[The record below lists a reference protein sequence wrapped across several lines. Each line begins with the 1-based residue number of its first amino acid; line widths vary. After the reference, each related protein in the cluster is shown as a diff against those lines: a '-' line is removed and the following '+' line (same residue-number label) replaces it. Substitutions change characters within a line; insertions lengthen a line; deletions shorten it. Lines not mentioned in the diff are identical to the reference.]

1 MEGKNYLKKNQLLLT
16 TLGIVMLGVVM
27 RAPFTA
33 LPAILTDVAAD
44 LGVNVSSLGIL
55 TSIPLIMFA
64 LCSSLA
70 PKLAETFGMEKL
82 MAIVLF
88 VMVIGSGMRIL
99 GLPFLFLGTVIV
111 GATIAFINVLL
122 PSLVTANF
130 PKKIGLYTTIYITLM
145 GVAATVAAM
154 IAVPIVSSSS
164 WQFFVL
170 LITGVVF
177 LAFIIWLPTTR
188 NNHRFEAKKQSTQS
202 SSIWKNKA
210 ALAFLIFGGLQS
222 VLYYTEITWLPTIS
236 QSVGFSK
243 AEAGLMAGLFNMTA
257 IPMSMIIPAI
267 LSRQSKEM
275 RRNIM
280 LAISSV
286 TLLGLVMMAIIPANF
301 VLWSVLHII
310 LSFSNAALFPYM
322 MLGFTLKTS
331 NSQATAQLSGMVQT
345 GGYLIAAFGPGL
357 LGYSFPL
364 FGSWMPLI
372 LALAVVT
379 ISMMWTIVLI
389 EKEDIIV

>member
-1 MEGKNYLKKNQLLLT
+1 MKKQSPFIIA
-16 TLGIVMLGVVM
+16 GIVMLGVVM

-33 LPAILTDVAAD
+33 LPSILTDIATS
-44 LGVNVSSLGIL
+44 LGVEVSSLGIL

-70 PKLAETFGMEKL
+70 PRLAAKFGMEKL
-82 MAIVLF
+82 MALVLL
-88 VMVIGSGMRIL
+88 VMVLGSGLRVFS
-99 GLPFLFLGTVIV
+99 LPLLFAGTVLV

-122 PSLVTANF
+122 PSLVAANF
-130 PKKIGLYTTIYITLM
+130 PKKIGFYTTIYITLM

-154 IAVPIVSSSS
+154 IAVPIVTATS
-164 WQFFVL
+164 WQVFIYM
-170 LITGVVF
+170 ITAIVF
-177 LAFIIWLPTTR
+177 LAFLIWLPNVK
-188 NNHRFEAKKQSTQS
+188 NNHRFETKNQQQQTGSL
-202 SSIWKNKA
+202 WKNKA
-210 ALAFLIFGGLQS
+210 AIAFLIFGGLQS

-236 QSVGFSK
+236 QSVGFTK
-243 AEAGLMAGLFNMTA
+243 AEAGLMAGIFNLTA

-267 LSRQSKEM
+267 LSRQTKEM

-280 LAISSV
+280 LGTSSA
-286 TLLGLVMMAIIPANF
+286 TLLGLALMTFLPSNF
-301 VLWSVLHII
+301 ILWSILHVI

-331 NSQATAQLSGMVQT
+331 SSQATAQLSGMVQT

-379 ISMMWTIVLI
+379 LAMMWTIVLI

>member
-1 MEGKNYLKKNQLLLT
+1 MKKQSPFIIA
-16 TLGIVMLGVVM
+16 GIVMLGVVM

-33 LPAILTDVAAD
+33 LPSILTDIATS
-44 LGVNVSSLGIL
+44 LGVEVSSLGIL

-70 PKLAETFGMEKL
+70 PRLAAKFGMEKL
-82 MAIVLF
+82 MALVLMVMVLGSGIRVFNLPLLF
-88 VMVIGSGMRIL
+88 V
-99 GLPFLFLGTVIV
+99 GTVLV

-122 PSLVTANF
+122 PSLVAANF
-130 PKKIGLYTTIYITLM
+130 PKKIGFYTTIYITLM

-154 IAVPIVSSSS
+154 IAVPIVTATS
-164 WQFFVL
+164 WQVFIY
-170 LITGVVF
+170 LITAIVF
-177 LAFIIWLPTTR
+177 LAFLIWLPNVK
-188 NNHRFEAKKQSTQS
+188 NNHRFETKNQQQQTGSL
-202 SSIWKNKA
+202 WKNKA
-210 ALAFLIFGGLQS
+210 AIAFLIFGGLQS

-236 QSVGFSK
+236 QSVGFTK
-243 AEAGLMAGLFNMTA
+243 AEAGLMAGIFNLTA

-267 LSRQSKEM
+267 LSRQTKEM

-280 LAISSV
+280 LGTSSA
-286 TLLGLVMMAIIPANF
+286 TLLGLALMTFLPSNF
-301 VLWSVLHII
+301 ILWSILHII

-322 MLGFTLKTS
+322 MLGFSLKTS

-379 ISMMWTIVLI
+379 LAMMWTIVLI

>member
-1 MEGKNYLKKNQLLLT
+1 MKKQSPFIIA
-16 TLGIVMLGVVM
+16 GIVMLGVVM

-33 LPAILTDVAAD
+33 LPSILTDIATS
-44 LGVNVSSLGIL
+44 LGVEVSSLGIL

-70 PKLAETFGMEKL
+70 PKLAAKFGMEKL
-82 MAIVLF
+82 MALVLLVMVLGSGIRVFSLPLLF
-88 VMVIGSGMRIL
+88 V
-99 GLPFLFLGTVIV
+99 GTVLV

-122 PSLVTANF
+122 PSLVAANF
-130 PKKIGLYTTIYITLM
+130 PKKIGFYTTIYITLM

-154 IAVPIVSSSS
+154 IAVPIVTATS
-164 WQFFVL
+164 WQVFIY
-170 LITGVVF
+170 LITAIVF
-177 LAFIIWLPTTR
+177 LAFLIWLPNVK
-188 NNHRFEAKKQSTQS
+188 NNHRFETKKQQQQTGSL
-202 SSIWKNKA
+202 WKNKA
-210 ALAFLIFGGLQS
+210 AIAFLIFGGLQS

-236 QSVGFSK
+236 QSVGFTK
-243 AEAGLMAGLFNMTA
+243 AEAGLMAGIFNLTA

-267 LSRQSKEM
+267 LSRQTKEM

-280 LAISSV
+280 LGTSSA
-286 TLLGLVMMAIIPANF
+286 TLLGLALMTFLPSNF
-301 VLWSVLHII
+301 ILWSILHVI

-331 NSQATAQLSGMVQT
+331 SSQATAQLSGMVQT

-379 ISMMWTIVLI
+379 LAMMWTIVLI

>member
-1 MEGKNYLKKNQLLLT
+1 MKKQSPFIIA
-16 TLGIVMLGVVM
+16 GIVMLGVVM

-33 LPAILTDVAAD
+33 LPSILTDIATS
-44 LGVNVSSLGIL
+44 LGVEVSSLGIL

-70 PKLAETFGMEKL
+70 PRLAAKFGMEKL
-82 MAIVLF
+82 MALVLMVMVLGSGIRVFNLPLLF
-88 VMVIGSGMRIL
+88 V
-99 GLPFLFLGTVIV
+99 GTVLV

-122 PSLVTANF
+122 PSLVAANF
-130 PKKIGLYTTIYITLM
+130 PKKIGFYTTIYITLM

-154 IAVPIVSSSS
+154 IAVPIVTATS
-164 WQFFVL
+164 WQVFIY
-170 LITGVVF
+170 LITAIVF
-177 LAFIIWLPTTR
+177 LAFLIWLPNVK
-188 NNHRFEAKKQSTQS
+188 NNHRFETKNQQQHTGSL
-202 SSIWKNKA
+202 WKNKSA
-210 ALAFLIFGGLQS
+210 IAFLVFGGLQS

-236 QSVGFSK
+236 QSVGFTK
-243 AEAGLMAGLFNMTA
+243 AEAGLMAGIFNLTA

-267 LSRQSKEM
+267 LSRQTKEM

-280 LAISSV
+280 LGTSSA
-286 TLLGLVMMAIIPANF
+286 TLIGLALMTFLPSNF
-301 VLWSVLHII
+301 ILWSILHII

-322 MLGFTLKTS
+322 MLGFSLKTS

-372 LALAVVT
+372 LVLAVVT
-379 ISMMWTIVLI
+379 LAMMWTIVLI

>member
-1 MEGKNYLKKNQLLLT
+1 MKKQSPFIIA
-16 TLGIVMLGVVM
+16 GIVMLGVVM

-33 LPAILTDVAAD
+33 LPSILTDIATSLDVE
-44 LGVNVSSLGIL
+44 VSSLGIL

-70 PKLAETFGMEKL
+70 PKLAAKFGMEKL
-82 MAIVLF
+82 MALVLLVMVLGSGIRVFSLPLLF
-88 VMVIGSGMRIL
+88 V
-99 GLPFLFLGTVIV
+99 GTVLV

-122 PSLVTANF
+122 PSLVAANF
-130 PKKIGLYTTIYITLM
+130 PNKIGFYTTIYITLM

-154 IAVPIVSSSS
+154 IAVPIVTATS
-164 WQFFVL
+164 WQVFIY
-170 LITGVVF
+170 LITAIVF
-177 LAFIIWLPTTR
+177 LAFLIWLPNVK
-188 NNHRFEAKKQSTQS
+188 NNHRFETKNQQQQTGSL
-202 SSIWKNKA
+202 WKNKA
-210 ALAFLIFGGLQS
+210 AIAFLIFGGLQS

-236 QSVGFSK
+236 QSVGFTK
-243 AEAGLMAGLFNMTA
+243 AEAGLMAGIFNLTA

-267 LSRQSKEM
+267 LSRQTKEM

-280 LAISSV
+280 LGTSSA
-286 TLLGLVMMAIIPANF
+286 TLLGLALMTFLPSNF
-301 VLWSVLHII
+301 ILWSILNVI

-331 NSQATAQLSGMVQT
+331 SSQATAQLSGMVQT

-379 ISMMWTIVLI
+379 LAMMWTIVLI

>member
-1 MEGKNYLKKNQLLLT
+1 MKKQSPFIVA
-16 TLGIVMLGVVM
+16 GIVMLGVVM

-33 LPAILTDVAAD
+33 LPAILTDVATG
-44 LGVNVSSLGIL
+44 LGVEVSSLGIL

-70 PKLAETFGMEKL
+70 PRLAARFGMEKL
-82 MAIVLF
+82 MAMVLL
-88 VMVIGSGMRIL
+88 VMVVGSGMRVL
-99 GLPFLFLGTVIV
+99 NLPALYIGTMLV

-130 PKKIGLYTTIYITLM
+130 PKKIGFYTTIYITLM

-154 IAVPIVSSSS
+154 VAVPIASASS
-164 WQFFVL
+164 WQIFIL
-170 LITGVVF
+170 LITAVVL
-177 LAFIIWLPTTR
+177 LAFLLWLPNIR
-188 NNHRFEAKKQSTQS
+188 NNHRFETKKQGQQTR
-202 SSIWKNKA
+202 SIWKNKA
-210 ALAFLIFGGLQS
+210 ALAFLLFGGLQS

-243 AEAGLMAGLFNMTA
+243 AEAGLMAGFFNMTA

-267 LSRQSKEM
+267 LSRQTKEM

-345 GGYLIAAFGPGL
+345 GGYLIAAFGPGI
-357 LGYSFPL
+357 LGYSYPL
-364 FGSWMPLI
+364 FHSWLPLI
-372 LALAVVT
+372 IALALVT
-379 ISMMWTIVLI
+379 LAMMWTILLI
-389 EKEDIIV
+389 EKEDIIL

>member
-1 MEGKNYLKKNQLLLT
+1 MKKQSPFIIA
-16 TLGIVMLGVVM
+16 GIVMLGVVM

-33 LPAILTDVAAD
+33 LPSILTDIATS
-44 LGVNVSSLGIL
+44 LGVEVSSLGIL

-70 PKLAETFGMEKL
+70 PRLAAKFGMEKL
-82 MAIVLF
+82 MALVLMVMVLGSGIRVFNLPLLF
-88 VMVIGSGMRIL
+88 V
-99 GLPFLFLGTVIV
+99 GTVLV

-122 PSLVTANF
+122 PSLVAANF
-130 PKKIGLYTTIYITLM
+130 PKKIGFYTTIYITLM

-154 IAVPIVSSSS
+154 IAVPIVTATS
-164 WQFFVL
+164 WQVFIY
-170 LITGVVF
+170 LITAIVF
-177 LAFIIWLPTTR
+177 LAFLIWLPNVK
-188 NNHRFEAKKQSTQS
+188 NNHRFETKNQQQQTGSL
-202 SSIWKNKA
+202 WKNKSA
-210 ALAFLIFGGLQS
+210 IAFLVFGGLQS

-236 QSVGFSK
+236 QSVGFTK
-243 AEAGLMAGLFNMTA
+243 AEAGLMAGIFNLTA
-257 IPMSMIIPAI
+257 IPMSMIIPAT
-267 LSRQSKEM
+267 LSRQTKEM

-280 LAISSV
+280 LGTSSA
-286 TLLGLVMMAIIPANF
+286 TLLGLALMTFLPSNF
-301 VLWSVLHII
+301 ILWSILHII

-331 NSQATAQLSGMVQT
+331 SSQATAQLSGMVQT

-379 ISMMWTIVLI
+379 LAMMWTIVLI

>member
-1 MEGKNYLKKNQLLLT
+1 
-16 TLGIVMLGVVM
+16 MLGVVM

-33 LPAILTDVAAD
+33 LPAILIDVAAG
-44 LGVNVSSLGIL
+44 LRVEVSSLGIL

-70 PKLAETFGMEKL
+70 PRLAAKFGMEKL
-82 MAIVLF
+82 MALVLL
-88 VMVIGSGMRIL
+88 VMVLGSGMRVL
-99 GLPFLFLGTVIV
+99 NLPALYIGTMLV

-122 PSLVTANF
+122 PSLVAANF

-145 GVAATVAAM
+145 GVAATVASM

-164 WQFFVL
+164 WEFFIL
-170 LITGVVF
+170 LITGLVF
-177 LAFIIWLPTTR
+177 MAFLIWLPNVR
-188 NNHRFEAKKQSTQS
+188 NNHRFASENQGNQK

-210 ALAFLIFGGLQS
+210 AIAFLIFGGLQS

-257 IPMSMIIPAI
+257 IPMSMIIPAV
-267 LSRQSKEM
+267 LSRQTKEM

-286 TLLGLVMMAIIPANF
+286 TLLGLVMMALIPTNLI
-301 VLWSVLHII
+301 LWSALHII

-322 MLGFTLKTS
+322 MLSFTLKTS

-357 LGYSFPL
+357 LGYSYPI
-364 FGSWMPLI
+364 FGNWMPLI
-372 LALAVVT
+372 LALAIVT
-379 ISMMWTIVLI
+379 LAMMWTIVLI
-389 EKEDIIV
+389 EREDIIL

>member
-1 MEGKNYLKKNQLLLT
+1 MKKQSPFIIA
-16 TLGIVMLGVVM
+16 GIVMLGVVM

-33 LPAILTDVAAD
+33 LPAILIDVAAG
-44 LGVNVSSLGIL
+44 LRVEVSSLGIL

-70 PKLAETFGMEKL
+70 PRLAAKFGMEKL
-82 MAIVLF
+82 MALVLL
-88 VMVIGSGMRIL
+88 VMVLGSGMRVL
-99 GLPFLFLGTVIV
+99 NLPALYIGTMLV

-122 PSLVTANF
+122 PSLVAANF

-145 GVAATVAAM
+145 GVAATVASM

-164 WQFFVL
+164 WEFFIL
-170 LITGVVF
+170 LITGLVF
-177 LAFIIWLPTTR
+177 MAFLIWLPNVK
-188 NNHRFEAKKQSTQS
+188 NNHRFASENQGNQK

-210 ALAFLIFGGLQS
+210 AIAFLIFGGLQS

-243 AEAGLMAGLFNMTA
+243 AEAGLMAGFFNMTA
-257 IPMSMIIPAI
+257 IPMSMIIPAV
-267 LSRQSKEM
+267 LSRQTKEM

-286 TLLGLVMMAIIPANF
+286 TLLGLVMMILIPANLI
-301 VLWSVLHII
+301 LWSALHII

-322 MLGFTLKTS
+322 MLSFTLKTS

-357 LGYSFPL
+357 LGYSYPI
-364 FGSWMPLI
+364 FGNWLPLI
-372 LALAVVT
+372 LALAIVT
-379 ISMMWTIVLI
+379 LAMMWTIVLI
-389 EKEDIIV
+389 EREDIIL

>member
-1 MEGKNYLKKNQLLLT
+1 
-16 TLGIVMLGVVM
+16 MLGVVM

-33 LPAILTDVAAD
+33 LPAILIDVAAG
-44 LGVNVSSLGIL
+44 LRVEVSSLGIL

-70 PKLAETFGMEKL
+70 PRLAAKFGMEKL
-82 MAIVLF
+82 MALVLL
-88 VMVIGSGMRIL
+88 VMVLGSGMRVL
-99 GLPFLFLGTVIV
+99 NLPALYIGTMLV

-122 PSLVTANF
+122 PSLVAANF

-145 GVAATVAAM
+145 GVAATVASM

-164 WQFFVL
+164 WEFFIL
-170 LITGVVF
+170 LITGLVF
-177 LAFIIWLPTTR
+177 MAFLIWLPNVK
-188 NNHRFEAKKQSTQS
+188 NNHRFASENQGNQK

-210 ALAFLIFGGLQS
+210 AIAFLIFGGLQS

-243 AEAGLMAGLFNMTA
+243 AEAGLMAGFFNMTA
-257 IPMSMIIPAI
+257 IPMSMIIPAV
-267 LSRQSKEM
+267 LSRQTKEM

-286 TLLGLVMMAIIPANF
+286 TLLGLFMMSLIPTNLI
-301 VLWSVLHII
+301 LWSALHII

-322 MLGFTLKTS
+322 MLSFTLKTS

-357 LGYSFPL
+357 LGYSYPI
-364 FGSWMPLI
+364 FGNWMPLI
-372 LALAVVT
+372 LALAIVT
-379 ISMMWTIVLI
+379 LAMMWTIVLI
-389 EKEDIIV
+389 EREDIIL

>member
-1 MEGKNYLKKNQLLLT
+1 MKKQSPFIIA
-16 TLGIVMLGVVM
+16 GIVMLGVVM

-33 LPAILTDVAAD
+33 LPSILTDIATS
-44 LGVNVSSLGIL
+44 LGVEVSSLGIL

-70 PKLAETFGMEKL
+70 PKLAAKFGMEKL
-82 MAIVLF
+82 MALVLLVMVLGSGIRVFSLPLLF
-88 VMVIGSGMRIL
+88 V
-99 GLPFLFLGTVIV
+99 GTVLV

-122 PSLVTANF
+122 PSLVAANF
-130 PKKIGLYTTIYITLM
+130 PKKIGFYTTIYITLM

-154 IAVPIVSSSS
+154 IAVPIVTATS
-164 WQFFVL
+164 WQVFIY
-170 LITGVVF
+170 LITAIVF
-177 LAFIIWLPTTR
+177 LAFLIWLPNVK
-188 NNHRFEAKKQSTQS
+188 NNHRFETKNQQQQTGSL
-202 SSIWKNKA
+202 WKNKA
-210 ALAFLIFGGLQS
+210 AIAFLIFGGLQS

-236 QSVGFSK
+236 QSVGFTK
-243 AEAGLMAGLFNMTA
+243 AEAGLMAGIFNLTA

-267 LSRQSKEM
+267 LSRQTKEM

-280 LAISSV
+280 LGTSSA
-286 TLLGLVMMAIIPANF
+286 TLIGLALMTFLPSNF
-301 VLWSVLHII
+301 ILWSILHII

-322 MLGFTLKTS
+322 MLGFSLKTS

-372 LALAVVT
+372 LVLAVVT
-379 ISMMWTIVLI
+379 LAMMWTIVLI

>member
-1 MEGKNYLKKNQLLLT
+1 MKKQSPFIIA
-16 TLGIVMLGVVM
+16 GIVMLGVVM

-33 LPAILTDVAAD
+33 LPSILTDIATS
-44 LGVNVSSLGIL
+44 LGVEVSSLGIL

-70 PKLAETFGMEKL
+70 PKLAAKFGMEKL
-82 MAIVLF
+82 MALVLL
-88 VMVIGSGMRIL
+88 VMVLGSGMRVFS
-99 GLPFLFLGTVIV
+99 LPSLFLGTVLV

-122 PSLVTANF
+122 PSLVAANF
-130 PKKIGLYTTIYITLM
+130 PKKIGFYTTIYITLM

-154 IAVPIVSSSS
+154 IAVPIVTATS
-164 WQFFVL
+164 WQVFIYM
-170 LITGVVF
+170 ITAIVF
-177 LAFIIWLPTTR
+177 LAFLIWLPNVK
-188 NNHRFEAKKQSTQS
+188 NNHRFETKNQQQQTGSL
-202 SSIWKNKA
+202 WKNKA
-210 ALAFLIFGGLQS
+210 AIAFLIFGGLQS

-236 QSVGFSK
+236 QSVGFTK
-243 AEAGLMAGLFNMTA
+243 AEAGLMAGIFNLTA

-267 LSRQSKEM
+267 LSRQTKEM

-280 LAISSV
+280 LGTSSA
-286 TLLGLVMMAIIPANF
+286 TLLGLALMTFLPSNF
-301 VLWSVLHII
+301 ILWSILHII

-331 NSQATAQLSGMVQT
+331 SSQATAQLSGMVQT

-364 FGSWMPLI
+364 FGSWIPLI

-379 ISMMWTIVLI
+379 LAMMWTIVLI

>member
-1 MEGKNYLKKNQLLLT
+1 MKKQSPFIIA
-16 TLGIVMLGVVM
+16 GIVMLGVVM

-33 LPAILTDVAAD
+33 LPAILIDVAAG
-44 LGVNVSSLGIL
+44 LRVEVSSLGIL

-70 PKLAETFGMEKL
+70 PRLAAKFGMEKL
-82 MAIVLF
+82 MALVLL
-88 VMVIGSGMRIL
+88 VMVLGSGMRVL
-99 GLPFLFLGTVIV
+99 NLPALYIGTMLV

-122 PSLVTANF
+122 PSLVAANF

-145 GVAATVAAM
+145 GVAATVASM

-164 WQFFVL
+164 WEFFIL
-170 LITGVVF
+170 LITGLVF
-177 LAFIIWLPTTR
+177 MAFLIWLPNVK
-188 NNHRFEAKKQSTQS
+188 NNHRFASENQGNQK

-210 ALAFLIFGGLQS
+210 AIAFLIFGGLQS

-243 AEAGLMAGLFNMTA
+243 AEAGLMAGFFNMTA
-257 IPMSMIIPAI
+257 IPMSMIIPAV
-267 LSRQSKEM
+267 LSRQTKEM

-286 TLLGLVMMAIIPANF
+286 TLLGLCMMSLIPTNLI
-301 VLWSVLHII
+301 LWSALHII

-322 MLGFTLKTS
+322 MLSFTLKTS

-357 LGYSFPL
+357 LGYSYPI
-364 FGSWMPLI
+364 FGNWMPLI
-372 LALAVVT
+372 LALAIVT
-379 ISMMWTIVLI
+379 LAMMWTIVLI
-389 EKEDIIV
+389 EREDIIL

>member
-1 MEGKNYLKKNQLLLT
+1 
-16 TLGIVMLGVVM
+16 MLGVVM

-33 LPAILTDVAAD
+33 LPAILTDVAAG
-44 LGVNVSSLGIL
+44 LGVEVSSLGIL

-70 PKLAETFGMEKL
+70 PRLAAKFGMEKL
-82 MAIVLF
+82 MALVLL
-88 VMVIGSGMRIL
+88 VMVLGSGMRVL
-99 GLPFLFLGTVIV
+99 NLPALYIGTMLV
-111 GATIAFINVLL
+111 GTTIAFINVLL
-122 PSLVTANF
+122 PSLVAANF

-145 GVAATVAAM
+145 GVAATVASM

-164 WQFFVL
+164 WEFFIL
-170 LITGVVF
+170 LITGLVL
-177 LAFIIWLPTTR
+177 LAFLIWLPNVK
-188 NNHRFEAKKQSTQS
+188 NNHRFSSENQGKQK

-210 ALAFLIFGGLQS
+210 AIAFLIFGGLQS

-243 AEAGLMAGLFNMTA
+243 AEAGLMAGFFNMTA
-257 IPMSMIIPAI
+257 IPMSMIIPAV
-267 LSRQSKEM
+267 LSRQTKEM

-286 TLLGLVMMAIIPANF
+286 TLLGLAMMALIPTNLI
-301 VLWSVLHII
+301 LWSALHII

-322 MLGFTLKTS
+322 MLSFTLKTS

-357 LGYSFPL
+357 LGYSYPI
-364 FGSWMPLI
+364 FGNWMPLI
-372 LALAVVT
+372 LALAIVT
-379 ISMMWTIVLI
+379 LAMMWTIVLI
-389 EKEDIIV
+389 EKEDIIL

>member
-1 MEGKNYLKKNQLLLT
+1 MKKQSPFIIA
-16 TLGIVMLGVVM
+16 GIVMLGVVM

-33 LPAILTDVAAD
+33 LPSILTDIATS
-44 LGVNVSSLGIL
+44 LGVEVSSLGIL

-70 PKLAETFGMEKL
+70 PRLAAKFGMEKL
-82 MAIVLF
+82 MALVLLVMVLGSGIRVFSLPLLF
-88 VMVIGSGMRIL
+88 V
-99 GLPFLFLGTVIV
+99 GTVLV

-122 PSLVTANF
+122 PSLVAANF
-130 PKKIGLYTTIYITLM
+130 PKKIGFYTTIYITLM

-154 IAVPIVSSSS
+154 IAVPIVTATS
-164 WQFFVL
+164 WQVFIYI
-170 LITGVVF
+170 ITAIVF
-177 LAFIIWLPTTR
+177 LAFLIWLPNVK
-188 NNHRFEAKKQSTQS
+188 NNHRFETKNQQQQTGSL
-202 SSIWKNKA
+202 WKNKA
-210 ALAFLIFGGLQS
+210 AIAFLIFGGLQS

-236 QSVGFSK
+236 QSVGFTK
-243 AEAGLMAGLFNMTA
+243 AEAGLMAGIFNLTA

-267 LSRQSKEM
+267 LSRQTKEM

-280 LAISSV
+280 LGTSSA
-286 TLLGLVMMAIIPANF
+286 TLLGLALMTFLPSNF
-301 VLWSVLHII
+301 ILWSILHII

-379 ISMMWTIVLI
+379 LAMMWTIVLI

>member
-1 MEGKNYLKKNQLLLT
+1 MKKQSPFIIA
-16 TLGIVMLGVVM
+16 GIVMLGVVM

-33 LPAILTDVAAD
+33 LPAILIDVAAG
-44 LGVNVSSLGIL
+44 LRVEVSSLGIL

-70 PKLAETFGMEKL
+70 PRLAAKFGMEKL
-82 MAIVLF
+82 MALVLL
-88 VMVIGSGMRIL
+88 VMVLGSGMRVL
-99 GLPFLFLGTVIV
+99 NLPALYIGTMLV

-122 PSLVTANF
+122 PSLVAANF

-145 GVAATVAAM
+145 GVAATVASM

-164 WQFFVL
+164 WEFFIL
-170 LITGVVF
+170 LITGLVL
-177 LAFIIWLPTTR
+177 LAFLIWLPNVK
-188 NNHRFEAKKQSTQS
+188 NNHRFSSENQGKQK

-210 ALAFLIFGGLQS
+210 AIAFLIFGGLQS

-243 AEAGLMAGLFNMTA
+243 AEAGLMAGFFNMTA
-257 IPMSMIIPAI
+257 IPMSMIIPAV
-267 LSRQSKEM
+267 LSRQTKEM

-286 TLLGLVMMAIIPANF
+286 TLLGLVMMALIPTNLI
-301 VLWSVLHII
+301 LWSALHII

-322 MLGFTLKTS
+322 MLSFTLKTS

-357 LGYSFPL
+357 LGYSYPI
-364 FGSWMPLI
+364 FGNWMPLI
-372 LALAVVT
+372 LALAIVT
-379 ISMMWTIVLI
+379 LAMMWTIVLI
-389 EKEDIIV
+389 EREDIIL

>member
-1 MEGKNYLKKNQLLLT
+1 MKKQSPFIIA
-16 TLGIVMLGVVM
+16 GIVMLGVVM

-33 LPAILTDVAAD
+33 LPAILTDVAAG
-44 LGVNVSSLGIL
+44 LGVEVSSLGIL

-70 PKLAETFGMEKL
+70 PRLAAKFGMEKL
-82 MAIVLF
+82 MALVLL
-88 VMVIGSGMRIL
+88 VMVLGSGMRVL
-99 GLPFLFLGTVIV
+99 NLPALYIGTMLV

-122 PSLVTANF
+122 PSLVAANF

-145 GVAATVAAM
+145 GVAATVASM

-164 WQFFVL
+164 WEFFIL
-170 LITGVVF
+170 LITGLVF
-177 LAFIIWLPTTR
+177 MAFLIWLPNVR
-188 NNHRFEAKKQSTQS
+188 NNHRFASENQGNQK

-210 ALAFLIFGGLQS
+210 AIAFLIFGGLQS

-243 AEAGLMAGLFNMTA
+243 AEAGLMAGFFNMTA
-257 IPMSMIIPAI
+257 IPMSMIIPAV
-267 LSRQSKEM
+267 LSRQTKEM

-286 TLLGLVMMAIIPANF
+286 TLLGLVMMVLIPTNLI
-301 VLWSVLHII
+301 LWSALHII

-322 MLGFTLKTS
+322 MLSFSMKTS
-331 NSQATAQLSGMVQT
+331 SSQATAQLSGMVQT
-345 GGYLIAAFGPGL
+345 GGYLIAAVGPGL
-357 LGYSFPL
+357 LGYSYPIFN
-364 FGSWMPLI
+364 SWLPLI
-372 LALAVVT
+372 IALALVTVV
-379 ISMMWTIVLI
+379 MMWTIVLI
-389 EKEDIIV
+389 EKEDIIL

>member
-1 MEGKNYLKKNQLLLT
+1 MKKQSPFIIA
-16 TLGIVMLGVVM
+16 GIVMLGVVM

-33 LPAILTDVAAD
+33 LPSILTDIATS
-44 LGVNVSSLGIL
+44 LGVEVSSLGIL

-70 PKLAETFGMEKL
+70 PKLAAKFGMEKL
-82 MAIVLF
+82 MALVLL
-88 VMVIGSGMRIL
+88 VMVLGSGIRVFS
-99 GLPFLFLGTVIV
+99 LPLLFIGTVLV

-122 PSLVTANF
+122 PSLVAANF
-130 PKKIGLYTTIYITLM
+130 PKKIGFYTTIYITLM

-154 IAVPIVSSSS
+154 IAVPIVTATS
-164 WQFFVL
+164 WQVFIY
-170 LITGVVF
+170 LITAIVF
-177 LAFIIWLPTTR
+177 LAFLIWLPNVK
-188 NNHRFEAKKQSTQS
+188 NNHRFETKNQQEQTGSL
-202 SSIWKNKA
+202 WKNRA
-210 ALAFLIFGGLQS
+210 AIAFLIFGGLQS

-236 QSVGFSK
+236 QSVGFTK
-243 AEAGLMAGLFNMTA
+243 AEAGLMAGIFNLTA

-267 LSRQSKEM
+267 LSRQTKEM

-280 LAISSV
+280 LGTSSA
-286 TLLGLVMMAIIPANF
+286 TLLGLALMTFLPSNF
-301 VLWSVLHII
+301 ILWSILHII

-379 ISMMWTIVLI
+379 LAMMWTIVLI

>member
-1 MEGKNYLKKNQLLLT
+1 MKKQSPFIIA
-16 TLGIVMLGVVM
+16 GIVMLGVVM

-33 LPAILTDVAAD
+33 LPAILTDVAAG
-44 LGVNVSSLGIL
+44 LGVEVSSLGIL

-70 PKLAETFGMEKL
+70 PRLAAKFGMEKL
-82 MAIVLF
+82 MALVLL
-88 VMVIGSGMRIL
+88 VMVLGSGMRVL
-99 GLPFLFLGTVIV
+99 NLPALYIGTMLV

-122 PSLVTANF
+122 PSLVAANF

-145 GVAATVAAM
+145 GVAATVASM

-164 WQFFVL
+164 WEFFIL
-170 LITGVVF
+170 LITGLVF
-177 LAFIIWLPTTR
+177 MAFLIWLPNVR
-188 NNHRFEAKKQSTQS
+188 NNHRFASENQGNQK

-210 ALAFLIFGGLQS
+210 AIAFLIFGGLQS

-243 AEAGLMAGLFNMTA
+243 VEAGLMAGFFNMTA
-257 IPMSMIIPAI
+257 IPMSMIIPAV
-267 LSRQSKEM
+267 LARQTKEM

-286 TLLGLVMMAIIPANF
+286 TLLGLVMMVLISTNLI
-301 VLWSVLHII
+301 LWSALHII

-322 MLGFTLKTS
+322 MLSFTLKTS

-357 LGYSFPL
+357 LGYSYPI
-364 FGSWMPLI
+364 FGNWMPLI
-372 LALAVVT
+372 LALAIVT
-379 ISMMWTIVLI
+379 LAMMWTIVLI
-389 EKEDIIV
+389 EKEDIIL

>member
-1 MEGKNYLKKNQLLLT
+1 MKKQSPFIVA
-16 TLGIVMLGVVM
+16 GIIMLGVVM

-33 LPAILTDVAAD
+33 LPAILTDVAAG
-44 LGVNVSSLGIL
+44 LGVEVSSLGIL

-70 PKLAETFGMEKL
+70 PRLAAKFGMEKL
-82 MAIVLF
+82 MAMVLL
-88 VMVIGSGMRIL
+88 VMVIGSGMRVL
-99 GLPFLFLGTVIV
+99 NLPALYMGTMLV

-154 IAVPIVSSSS
+154 VAVPIVSASS
-164 WQFFVL
+164 WQTFIL
-170 LITGVVF
+170 LITAVVL
-177 LAFIIWLPTTR
+177 LAFLIWLPNIG
-188 NNHRFEAKKQSTQS
+188 NNHRFEATKQGQQQG
-202 SSIWKNKA
+202 SIWKNKA
-210 ALAFLIFGGLQS
+210 ALAFLMFGGLQS

-236 QSVGFSK
+236 QSVGFTK
-243 AEAGLMAGLFNMTA
+243 AEAGLMAGLFNFTA
-257 IPMSMIIPAI
+257 IPMSMIVPAI
-267 LSRQSKEM
+267 LSRQTKEM

-280 LAISSV
+280 LSTSSA
-286 TLLGLVMMAIIPANF
+286 TLLGLALMTFLPKDFI
-301 VLWSVLHII
+301 LWSALHIL

-379 ISMMWTIVLI
+379 LAMMWTIVLI
-389 EKEDIIV
+389 EKEDIIL

>member
-1 MEGKNYLKKNQLLLT
+1 
-16 TLGIVMLGVVM
+16 MLGVVM

-33 LPAILTDVAAD
+33 LPAILIDVAAG
-44 LGVNVSSLGIL
+44 LRVEVSSLGIL

-70 PKLAETFGMEKL
+70 PRLAAKFGMEKL
-82 MAIVLF
+82 MALVLL
-88 VMVIGSGMRIL
+88 VMVLGSGMRVL
-99 GLPFLFLGTVIV
+99 NLPALYIGTMLV

-122 PSLVTANF
+122 PSLVAANF

-145 GVAATVAAM
+145 GVAATVASM

-164 WQFFVL
+164 WEFFIL
-170 LITGVVF
+170 LITGLVF
-177 LAFIIWLPTTR
+177 MAFLIWLPNVK
-188 NNHRFEAKKQSTQS
+188 NNHRFASENQGNQK

-210 ALAFLIFGGLQS
+210 AIAFLIFGGLQS

-243 AEAGLMAGLFNMTA
+243 AEAGLMAGFFNMTA
-257 IPMSMIIPAI
+257 IPMSMIIPAV
-267 LSRQSKEM
+267 LSRQTKEM

-286 TLLGLVMMAIIPANF
+286 TLLGLFMMSLIPTNLI
-301 VLWSVLHII
+301 LWSALHII

-322 MLGFTLKTS
+322 MLSFTLKTS

-357 LGYSFPL
+357 LGYSYPI
-364 FGSWMPLI
+364 FGNWMPLI
-372 LALAVVT
+372 LALAIVT
-379 ISMMWTIVLI
+379 LAMMWTDRKSV
-389 EKEDIIV
+389 V

>member
-1 MEGKNYLKKNQLLLT
+1 MKKQSPFIIA
-16 TLGIVMLGVVM
+16 GIVMLGVVM

-33 LPAILTDVAAD
+33 LPAILIDVAAG
-44 LGVNVSSLGIL
+44 LRVEVSSLGIL

-70 PKLAETFGMEKL
+70 PRLAAKFGMEKL
-82 MAIVLF
+82 MALVLL
-88 VMVIGSGMRIL
+88 VMVLGSGMRVL
-99 GLPFLFLGTVIV
+99 NLPALYIGTMLV

-122 PSLVTANF
+122 PSLVAANF

-145 GVAATVAAM
+145 GVAATVASM

-164 WQFFVL
+164 WEFFIL
-170 LITGVVF
+170 LITGLVF
-177 LAFIIWLPTTR
+177 MAFLIWLPNVK
-188 NNHRFEAKKQSTQS
+188 NNHRFASENQGNQK

-210 ALAFLIFGGLQS
+210 AIAFLIFGGLQS

-243 AEAGLMAGLFNMTA
+243 AEAGLMAGFFNMTA
-257 IPMSMIIPAI
+257 IPMSMIIPAV
-267 LSRQSKEM
+267 LSRQTKEM

-286 TLLGLVMMAIIPANF
+286 TLLGLFMMSLIPTNLI
-301 VLWSVLHII
+301 LWSALHII

-322 MLGFTLKTS
+322 MLSFTLKTS

-357 LGYSFPL
+357 LGYSYPI
-364 FGSWMPLI
+364 FGNWMPLI
-372 LALAVVT
+372 LALAIVT
-379 ISMMWTIVLI
+379 LAMMWTIVLI
-389 EKEDIIV
+389 EREDIIL

>member
-1 MEGKNYLKKNQLLLT
+1 
-16 TLGIVMLGVVM
+16 MLGVVM

-33 LPAILTDVAAD
+33 LPAILIDVAAG
-44 LGVNVSSLGIL
+44 LRVEVSSLGIL

-70 PKLAETFGMEKL
+70 PRLAAKFGMEKL
-82 MAIVLF
+82 MALVLL
-88 VMVIGSGMRIL
+88 VMVLGSGMRVL
-99 GLPFLFLGTVIV
+99 NLPALYIGTMLV

-122 PSLVTANF
+122 PSLVAANF

-145 GVAATVAAM
+145 GVAATVASM

-164 WQFFVL
+164 WEFFIL
-170 LITGVVF
+170 LITGLVF
-177 LAFIIWLPTTR
+177 MAFLIWLPNVR
-188 NNHRFEAKKQSTQS
+188 NNHRFASENQGNQK

-210 ALAFLIFGGLQS
+210 AIAFLIFGGLQS

-257 IPMSMIIPAI
+257 IPMSMIIPAV
-267 LSRQSKEM
+267 LSRQTKEM

-286 TLLGLVMMAIIPANF
+286 TLFGLVMMALIPTNLI
-301 VLWSVLHII
+301 LWSALHII

-322 MLGFTLKTS
+322 MLSFTLKTS

-357 LGYSFPL
+357 LGYSYPI
-364 FGSWMPLI
+364 FGNWMPLI
-372 LALAVVT
+372 LALAIVT
-379 ISMMWTIVLI
+379 LAMMWTIVLI
-389 EKEDIIV
+389 EREDIIL

>member
-1 MEGKNYLKKNQLLLT
+1 MKKQSPFIIA
-16 TLGIVMLGVVM
+16 GIVMLGVVM

-33 LPAILTDVAAD
+33 LPAILTDVAAG
-44 LGVNVSSLGIL
+44 LGVEVSSLGIL

-70 PKLAETFGMEKL
+70 PRLAAKFGMEKL
-82 MAIVLF
+82 MALVLL
-88 VMVIGSGMRIL
+88 VMVLGSGMRVL
-99 GLPFLFLGTVIV
+99 NLPALYIGTMLV

-122 PSLVTANF
+122 PSLVAANF

-145 GVAATVAAM
+145 GVAATVASM

-164 WQFFVL
+164 WEFFIL
-170 LITGVVF
+170 LITGLVL
-177 LAFIIWLPTTR
+177 LAFLIWLPNVK
-188 NNHRFEAKKQSTQS
+188 NNHRFASENQGKQK

-210 ALAFLIFGGLQS
+210 AITFLIFGGLQS

-243 AEAGLMAGLFNMTA
+243 AEAGLMAGFFNMTA
-257 IPMSMIIPAI
+257 IPMSMIIPAV
-267 LSRQSKEM
+267 LSRQTKEM

-286 TLLGLVMMAIIPANF
+286 TLLGLAMMALIPTNLI
-301 VLWSVLHII
+301 LWSALHII

-322 MLGFTLKTS
+322 MLSFTLKTS
-331 NSQATAQLSGMVQT
+331 NSKATAQLSGMVQT

-357 LGYSFPL
+357 LGYSYPI
-364 FGSWMPLI
+364 FGNWMPLI
-372 LALAVVT
+372 LALAIVT
-379 ISMMWTIVLI
+379 LAMMWTIVLI
-389 EKEDIIV
+389 EKEDIIL

>member
-1 MEGKNYLKKNQLLLT
+1 MKKQSPFIIA
-16 TLGIVMLGVVM
+16 GIVMLGVVM

-33 LPAILTDVAAD
+33 LPAILIDVAAG
-44 LGVNVSSLGIL
+44 LGVEVSSLGIL

-70 PKLAETFGMEKL
+70 PRLAAKFGMEKL
-82 MAIVLF
+82 MALVLL
-88 VMVIGSGMRIL
+88 VMVLGSGMRVL
-99 GLPFLFLGTVIV
+99 NLPALYIGTMLV

-122 PSLVTANF
+122 PSLVAANF

-145 GVAATVAAM
+145 GVAATVASM
-154 IAVPIVSSSS
+154 IVVPIVSSSS
-164 WQFFVL
+164 WEFFIL
-170 LITGVVF
+170 LITGLVF
-177 LAFIIWLPTTR
+177 MAFLIWLPNVK
-188 NNHRFEAKKQSTQS
+188 NNHRFASENQGNQK

-210 ALAFLIFGGLQS
+210 AIAFLIFGGLQS

-243 AEAGLMAGLFNMTA
+243 AEAGLMAGFFNMTA
-257 IPMSMIIPAI
+257 IPMSMIIPAV
-267 LSRQSKEM
+267 LSRQTKEM

-286 TLLGLVMMAIIPANF
+286 TLLGLVMMVLIPTNLI
-301 VLWSVLHII
+301 LWSALHII

-322 MLGFTLKTS
+322 MLSFTLKTS

-357 LGYSFPL
+357 LGYSYPI
-364 FGSWMPLI
+364 FGNWLPLI
-372 LALAVVT
+372 LALAIVT
-379 ISMMWTIVLI
+379 LAMMWTIVLI
-389 EKEDIIV
+389 EREDIIL

>member
-1 MEGKNYLKKNQLLLT
+1 MKKQSPFIIA
-16 TLGIVMLGVVM
+16 GIVMLGVVM

-33 LPAILTDVAAD
+33 LPAILIDVAAG
-44 LGVNVSSLGIL
+44 LRVEVSSLGIL

-70 PKLAETFGMEKL
+70 PRLAAKFGMEKL
-82 MAIVLF
+82 MALVLLVIVL
-88 VMVIGSGMRIL
+88 GSGMRVL
-99 GLPFLFLGTVIV
+99 NLPALYIGTMLV

-122 PSLVTANF
+122 PSLVAANF

-145 GVAATVAAM
+145 GVAATVASM

-164 WQFFVL
+164 WEFFIL
-170 LITGVVF
+170 LITGLVF
-177 LAFIIWLPTTR
+177 MAFLIWLPNVK
-188 NNHRFEAKKQSTQS
+188 NNHRFASENQGNQK

-210 ALAFLIFGGLQS
+210 AIAFLIFGGLQS

-243 AEAGLMAGLFNMTA
+243 AEAGLMAGFFNMTA
-257 IPMSMIIPAI
+257 IPMSMIIPAV
-267 LSRQSKEM
+267 LSRQTKEM

-286 TLLGLVMMAIIPANF
+286 TLLGLFMMSLIPTNLI
-301 VLWSVLHII
+301 LWSALHII

-322 MLGFTLKTS
+322 MLSFTLKTS

-357 LGYSFPL
+357 LGYSYPI
-364 FGSWMPLI
+364 FGNWMPLI
-372 LALAVVT
+372 LALAIVT
-379 ISMMWTIVLI
+379 LAMMWTIVLI
-389 EKEDIIV
+389 EREDIIL

>member
-1 MEGKNYLKKNQLLLT
+1 MKKQSPFIIA
-16 TLGIVMLGVVM
+16 GIVMLGVVM

-33 LPAILTDVAAD
+33 LPAILTDVAAG
-44 LGVNVSSLGIL
+44 LGVEVSSLGIL

-70 PKLAETFGMEKL
+70 PRLAAKFGMEKL
-82 MAIVLF
+82 MALVLL
-88 VMVIGSGMRIL
+88 VMVLGSGMRVL
-99 GLPFLFLGTVIV
+99 NLPALYIGTMLV

-122 PSLVTANF
+122 PSLVAANF

-145 GVAATVAAM
+145 GVAATVASM

-164 WQFFVL
+164 WEFFIL
-170 LITGVVF
+170 LITGLVF
-177 LAFIIWLPTTR
+177 MAFLIWLPNVR
-188 NNHRFEAKKQSTQS
+188 NNHQFASENQGNQK

-210 ALAFLIFGGLQS
+210 AIAFLIFGGLQS

-243 AEAGLMAGLFNMTA
+243 EEAGLMAGIFNLTA
-257 IPMSMIIPAI
+257 IPMSMIIPSI
-267 LSRQSKEM
+267 LSRHTKEM

-280 LAISSV
+280 LGTSSA
-286 TLLGLVMMAIIPANF
+286 TLLGLALMTFLPSNF
-301 VLWSVLHII
+301 ILWSVLHII

-357 LGYSFPL
+357 LGYSYPI

-379 ISMMWTIVLI
+379 LSMMWTIVLI

>member
-1 MEGKNYLKKNQLLLT
+1 MKKQSPFIIA
-16 TLGIVMLGVVM
+16 GIVMLGVVM

-33 LPAILTDVAAD
+33 LPSILTDIATS
-44 LGVNVSSLGIL
+44 LGVEVSSLGIL

-70 PKLAETFGMEKL
+70 PRLAAKFGMEKL
-82 MAIVLF
+82 MALVLMVMVLGSGIRVFNLPLLF
-88 VMVIGSGMRIL
+88 V
-99 GLPFLFLGTVIV
+99 GTVLV

-122 PSLVTANF
+122 PSLVAANF
-130 PKKIGLYTTIYITLM
+130 PKKIGFYTTIYITLM

-154 IAVPIVSSSS
+154 IAVPIVTATS
-164 WQFFVL
+164 WQVFIY
-170 LITGVVF
+170 LITAIVF
-177 LAFIIWLPTTR
+177 LAFLIWLPNVK
-188 NNHRFEAKKQSTQS
+188 NNHRFETKNQQQQTGSL
-202 SSIWKNKA
+202 WKNKSA
-210 ALAFLIFGGLQS
+210 IAFLVFGGLQS

-236 QSVGFSK
+236 QSVGFTK
-243 AEAGLMAGLFNMTA
+243 AEAGLMAGIFNLTA
-257 IPMSMIIPAI
+257 IPMSMIIPAT
-267 LSRQSKEM
+267 LSRQTKEM

-280 LAISSV
+280 LGTSSA
-286 TLLGLVMMAIIPANF
+286 TLLGLALMTFLPSNF
-301 VLWSVLHII
+301 ILWSILHII

-322 MLGFTLKTS
+322 MLGFSLKTS
-331 NSQATAQLSGMVQT
+331 SSQATAQLSGMVQT

-372 LALAVVT
+372 QALAVVT
-379 ISMMWTIVLI
+379 LAMMWTIVQI